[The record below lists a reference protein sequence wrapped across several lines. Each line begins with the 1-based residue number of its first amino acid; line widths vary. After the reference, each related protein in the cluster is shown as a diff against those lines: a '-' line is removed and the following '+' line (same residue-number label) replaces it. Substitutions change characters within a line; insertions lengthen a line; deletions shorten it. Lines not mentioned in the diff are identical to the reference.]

1 MINKILHVLQE
12 FLKETLG
19 NEYTVLLDAIDDQ
32 DDGKERDVVI
42 TLIRIEEETSRKA
55 MNTFT
60 VINNLGYKTSP
71 DLALNLDILISS
83 QSPIYETAL
92 KHISTV
98 VSLMN
103 SIQTLSKPSG
113 MSEESFSVLRSLN
126 VSILNLSLDQS
137 LNMWQTLRGKL
148 MPAVAY
154 KVRMLTIPGVVDEK
168 SETPVQEFYLE
179 KGFYKQKKLGPHNL
193 PGEGPQREEKTEEG
207 EENKEN
213 EQNEEI
219 QE

>member
-1 MINKILHVLQE
+1 MINRILHVLQE
-12 FLKETLG
+12 LLKETLG
-19 NEYTVLLDAIDDQ
+19 NGYTVLLDAIDDQ

-42 TLIRIEEETSRKA
+42 TLLRIEEETSRKA

-60 VINNLGYKTSP
+60 IINELGYKTSP

-113 MSEESFSVLRSLN
+113 MSEESFNLLRSMN

-154 KVRMLTIPGVVDEK
+154 KLRMLTIPGVVDEN
-168 SETPVQEFYLE
+168 SQVPVREFYLE
-179 KGFYKQKKLGPHNL
+179 KGFRKQEKLGPHNL
-193 PGEGPQREEKTEEG
+193 PGEGPQREEGAEED
-207 EENKEN
+207 
-213 EQNEEI
+213 EQNEEK